1 MVIVGAGAD
10 DVDVAVV
17 EADSVTAAEDAEEVE
32 EATDDS
38 TDDEATEELAGA
50 DQTLLLDASGV
61 GSTLAADEEVV
72 GATQVEDGVS
82 EVEGAT

>member
-10 DVDVAVV
+10 DVDVAEV
-17 EADSVTAAEDAEEVE
+17 EADSVTAAEEAE

-82 EVEGAT
+82 EVVGAT